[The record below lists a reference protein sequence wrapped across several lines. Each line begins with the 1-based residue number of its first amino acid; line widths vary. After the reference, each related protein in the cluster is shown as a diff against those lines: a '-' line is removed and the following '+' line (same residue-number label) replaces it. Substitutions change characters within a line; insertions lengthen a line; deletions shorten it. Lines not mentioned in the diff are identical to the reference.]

1 MPTTQQPGPGNG
13 GPGRTDSP
21 SAGPTPAGDTERK
34 TSGRPHPVRNALL
47 VLLAAAAVLGGVLV
61 VRPVLTRTP
70 ESAAPPAAPPATGPE
85 SATPSGGAPGRP
97 TPEHPWAGSP
107 AESWPVGAAGI
118 TMPDSTPATGVFDE
132 QQVAANLAA
141 VKAYLVAADLD
152 PQVMAGGN
160 GQQVLDL
167 MQPQDADLLS
177 QALAH
182 PDTGHDPANW
192 LSRFDPAWAVPV
204 TGEVKVQGSVGFESD
219 GDHGMLVHA
228 DVTFVYALRPGPEAA
243 KPVPDP
249 NGGGYVRVDASR
261 LVDREI
267 VRRVQDFR
275 FYDPKRYRVTPGRP
289 AVAASRS
296 EFGNNRC
303 ELGSGYLQPQ
313 FLSLRAGAGDQ
324 VPTGP
329 AADPYDR
336 TKPLPDTLECHSTTR
351 T

>member
-1 MPTTQQPGPGNG
+1 M
-13 GPGRTDSP
+13 
-21 SAGPTPAGDTERK
+21 
-34 TSGRPHPVRNALL
+34 RNALL

-70 ESAAPPAAPPATGPE
+70 ESAASP
-85 SATPSGGAPGRP
+85 GGAPGRP
-97 TPEHPWAGSP
+97 TPEQPWAGSP
-107 AESWPVGAAGI
+107 AEPWPVGAAGI

-141 VKAYLVAADLD
+141 VKAHLVAADLD

-204 TGEVKVQGSVGFESD
+204 TGEVKVQGKVGFESD
-219 GDHGMLVHA
+219 GDRGMLVHA

-289 AVAASRS
+289 WPVPAASSATTGASWAPATCSRS
-296 EFGNNRC
+296 SCRC
-303 ELGSGYLQPQ
+303 G
-313 FLSLRAGAGDQ
+313 RARATRCRAAR
-324 VPTGP
+324 PPTRTTGP
-329 AADPYDR
+329 SRCRTAGSAAR
-336 TKPLPDTLECHSTTR
+336 
-351 T
+351 